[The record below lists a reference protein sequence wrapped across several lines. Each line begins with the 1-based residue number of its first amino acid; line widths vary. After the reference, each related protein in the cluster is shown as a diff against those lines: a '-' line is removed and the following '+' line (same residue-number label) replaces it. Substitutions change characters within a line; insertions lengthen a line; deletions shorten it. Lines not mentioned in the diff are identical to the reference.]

1 MRKLKVVSRKSE
13 AVRAP
18 CSRRLIRVALGVL
31 VLVLV
36 LVPVSNAFALDTGL
50 QFGTATGLSTQDIRV
65 TVAKIIR
72 AFIGI
77 LGLVALVIVLY
88 GGFLWMTS
96 GGNEEKIEK
105 GKQVLTNGAIGLA
118 IIFLSLGITQFIIS
132 RLTQALGAG
141 GTVTTAGGFVED
153 VFLTGALGAGPVE
166 SHFPPRSA
174 ADIPRNTRIFVTFR
188 EAIDPATLAAD
199 SNANGTIGT
208 TGENPTAFDNYQDL
222 ALPESIQVM
231 RVGANVDPTKLT
243 PAARAA
249 DAAAFAAEAAKLTT
263 VGVAIAPGGKT
274 IVLSP
279 VQTEVVSGALR
290 AKVNGTTGFVERAL
304 LGSADAP
311 SAYIVRLTGG
321 IKKATRRADGTP
333 EELFTG
339 AFREYSWDFSVSTTL
354 DLIPPQ
360 ITSVV
365 PFPDAGPDTATGVV
379 GVPDQARN
387 VIVQLNFNEAVDPTV
402 TTGAITAADIAAV
415 PPTGFRHLA
424 VTRDATRLPGGFV
437 MSNQYRTVEFTT
449 DSACGQN
456 TCGGTVYCLPG
467 NAVLLSYAE
476 AARLEAGG
484 PAGLP
489 FSGVMDAAGN
499 SLDGNGDAAAGGPGP
514 AGTRRFDRGGTAADN
529 AGASDSVQWQFATN
543 DTIDL
548 TAPEV
553 REVVHQLKNTG
564 RAAYPGAISAS
575 LSDVGNVAL
584 AAPIEVQF
592 SKLMSGNVTSLIGL
606 SEAAGC
612 NPTTGA
618 GCLWFMSSA
627 EHEDTGRDTDNTID
641 ATRATIGHAT
651 FRDVETGFDVPQYR
665 VRVDSGVKDIYQ
677 NCMFTVADQSVT
689 PPTPLPTDQWAP
701 QGPVGGQRCVGAP
714 GLERDMVTGQPC
726 G

>member
-1 MRKLKVVSRKSE
+1 
-13 AVRAP
+13 
-18 CSRRLIRVALGVL
+18 
-31 VLVLV
+31 
-36 LVPVSNAFALDTGL
+36 
-50 QFGTATGLSTQDIRV
+50 
-65 TVAKIIR
+65 
-72 AFIGI
+72 
-77 LGLVALVIVLY
+77 
-88 GGFLWMTS
+88 
-96 GGNEEKIEK
+96 
-105 GKQVLTNGAIGLA
+105 
-118 IIFLSLGITQFIIS
+118 
-132 RLTQALGAG
+132 
-141 GTVTTAGGFVED
+141 
-153 VFLTGALGAGPVE
+153 
-166 SHFPPRSA
+166 
-174 ADIPRNTRIFVTFR
+174 
-188 EAIDPATLAAD
+188 
-199 SNANGTIGT
+199 
-208 TGENPTAFDNYQDL
+208 TGESPTAFDNYQDL

-279 VQTEVVSGALR
+279 VQTEVVGGALR

-304 LGSADAP
+304 FGNADAP

-365 PFPDAGPDTATGVV
+365 PFPDGGQDTAAGVV

-476 AARLEAGG
+476 AAPLEAGG

-514 AGTRRFDRGGTAADN
+514 AGTRRFDRGGTEN

-548 TAPEV
+548 TAPQILEV
-553 REVVHQLKNTG
+553 AHQLKNTG
-564 RAAYPGAISAS
+564 RVAYPGAINAS
-575 LSDVGNVAL
+575 LGDVENVAL

-606 SEAAGC
+606 SEALGC
-612 NPTTGA
+612 NPTTGM

-677 NCMFTVADQSVT
+677 NCMFSVADQSVT
-689 PPTPLPTDQWAP
+689 PPVPILDSSQW
-701 QGPVGGQRCVGAP
+701 GPRGPIGGQTCVGAP
-714 GLERDMVTGQPC
+714 NQERDIVTGQSC